1 MINKSVLGNGI
12 RVITERIPSIHSVA
26 LGIWVQHG
34 SRHEPLSLS
43 GSSHFIE
50 HMLFKGTSA
59 RDAHSI
65 AREIDA
71 VGGLL
76 NAFTSRE
83 FSCYYAKVL
92 GDSLPFAIDL
102 LSDLLLNSIFA
113 ADELEKERRVI
124 LQELSMMHD
133 APDELVHEQLC
144 AGLWKDHPLGRP
156 VLGSHQ
162 TVSEISREQLLSF
175 MDDHYCGKRLL
186 VCAAGDVD
194 HEALVDLVGAAFGG
208 LHPGTALSLQSPPD
222 MHFGVDID
230 TRDLEQVH
238 LCLAAP
244 GLAQSDRQRYPFYLF
259 NTLLGSSMS
268 SRLFQSV
275 REEHGLAYSIYSYLN
290 GFSDCGAQVIYAG
303 VAPGDVRQAVDVIL
317 RELRDLSRN
326 PVPEDE
332 LSAARNQLKGNLLLS
347 LENSDNRMSRLAK
360 DEIYFGRSIPIGD
373 VVREIDAVTT
383 DQVLEV
389 TSPLMRGENLYLQ
402 LIGNVREKEIGS
414 LDLCLDSPVRGGR

>member
-1 MINKSVLGNGI
+1 MINKSVLDNGI

-59 RDAHSI
+59 RDPHVI

-92 GDSLPFAIDL
+92 GEALPFAIDL
-102 LSDLLLNSIFA
+102 LSDLLLNSVFP

-124 LQELSMMHD
+124 LQEISMMHD
-133 APDELVHEQLC
+133 APEDLVHEQLC
-144 AGLWKDHPLGRP
+144 ARMWRDHPLGRP
-156 VLGSHQ
+156 VLGNDES
-162 TVSEISREQLLSF
+162 VSAVTREKLLDF
-175 MDDHYCGKRLL
+175 MHEHYCGKRLL
-186 VCAAGDVD
+186 VCAAGEVE
-194 HEALVDLVGAAFGG
+194 HEALVDLVNAAFGQ
-208 LHPGTALSLQSPPD
+208 LHAGTDLPPQSPPVT
-222 MHFGVDID
+222 HYGVDVE

-244 GLAQSDRQRYPFYLF
+244 GLAQSDSRRYPFYLF

-268 SRLFQSV
+268 SRLFQNV
-275 REEHGLAYSIYSYLN
+275 REERGLAYSIYSYLN

-303 VAPGDVRQAVDVIL
+303 VAPGDVQEAVDVII
-317 RELRDLSRN
+317 RELRDLSHN
-326 PVPEDE
+326 VVSDDE
-332 LSAARNQLKGNLLLS
+332 LMAARNQLKGNLLLS

-360 DEIYFGRSIPIGD
+360 DEIYFGRSIPID
-373 VVREIDAVTT
+373 RVVREIEAVSAE
-383 DQVLEV
+383 QILEV
-389 TSPLMRGENLYLQ
+389 ASPLMRGENLHLQ
-402 LIGNVREKEIGS
+402 MIGNVREKEIDS
-414 LDLCLDSPVRGGR
+414 LDLCFEPPTMGS